1 MNSRL
6 NIFVKRM
13 LDVLFFGGIVL
24 WALMPVL
31 LRRILVLYTSL
42 AQHGPKPELSA
53 VMEAYVPTL
62 ISVITGGALA
72 LLILWELRRMMG
84 TVLADQCFVKEN
96 VISLRRMSRYGI
108 AIAALFFIR
117 SFFFFTLSGTL
128 VSAVF
133 LIAGLFSQVLSIVF
147 DKAVQYKLEN
157 DLTI

>member
-6 NIFVKRM
+6 NVFVKRM
-13 LDVLFFGGIVL
+13 LDILFFGGIVF

-31 LRRILVLYTSL
+31 LRKILVLYTCL
-42 AQHGPKPELSA
+42 AQCGPKPELSA

-62 ISVITGGALA
+62 ISVMTGGALA
-72 LLILWELRRMMG
+72 LMILWELRRMMR
-84 TVLADQCFVKEN
+84 TVLADQCFVKDN
-96 VISLRRMSRYGI
+96 VISLQRMSRYGI

-117 SFFFFTLSGTL
+117 SFFYLTLSGIL
-128 VSAVF
+128 VAAVF

-147 DKAVQYKLEN
+147 DRAVQYKLEN